1 MTVVQFRC
9 CYAAVVEF
17 QKWFSCYWFY
27 FGSIR
32 VPMIDLLNC
41 VKRVDCPEC
50 DASYCQECDFL
61 NQNQGKLHVDHPLP
75 IVFYACSYI
84 TLCIYACIGLIY
96 NFAMM
101 LSYLP
106 MFCKSW

>member
-1 MTVVQFRC
+1 MLLLLSFKNGFL
-9 CYAAVVEF
+9 AVGF
-17 QKWFSCYWFY
+17 G

-50 DASYCQECDFL
+50 DANYCQECDFL
-61 NQNQGKLHVDHPLP
+61 NQNQGKLHLDHHLP

-84 TLCIYACIGLIY
+84 TL
-96 NFAMM
+96 
-101 LSYLP
+101 
-106 MFCKSW
+106 

>member
-1 MTVVQFRC
+1 MVFLLLVLF
-9 CYAAVVEF
+9 
-17 QKWFSCYWFY
+17 WFY
-27 FGSIR
+27 LCSD
-32 VPMIDLLNC
+32 DLLLNR

-84 TLCIYACIGLIY
+84 TL
-96 NFAMM
+96 
-101 LSYLP
+101 
-106 MFCKSW
+106 

>member
-1 MTVVQFRC
+1 MTIVHVRF

-17 QKWFSCYWFY
+17 QKWFSCCWFC
-27 FGSIR
+27 FGSFC
-32 VPMIDLLNC
+32 VPVIDLLNC

-84 TLCIYACIGLIY
+84 TL
-96 NFAMM
+96 
-101 LSYLP
+101 
-106 MFCKSW
+106 